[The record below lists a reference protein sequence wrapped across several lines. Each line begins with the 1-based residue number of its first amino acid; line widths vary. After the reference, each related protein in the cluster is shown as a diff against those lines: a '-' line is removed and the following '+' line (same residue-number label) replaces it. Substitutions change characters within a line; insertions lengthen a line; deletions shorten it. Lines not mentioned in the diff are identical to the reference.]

1 MIQFNFYELSNFVKV
16 YIFAK
21 ILFLLGTGTLELNL
35 CQWWVSGLVML
46 LVLNVFGKKATP

>member
-46 LVLNVFGKKATP
+46 FVLNVFGKKATP